1 MSLNLGTYKTMGV
14 IYEVAPTEFTAKGYP
29 KRFILLEIPLTTG
42 MDQKTTVIKFVTLG
56 DECASLDYYNEGDF
70 VELMFKLDGFFWNKP
85 ETADEEA
92 KKIHLQSLKIVDI
105 QKRSN
110 PFETKEAIDDS
121 PDALSPDVVSEL
133 ASNVK
138 DYANEPAQQ
147 DTLFDKDG
155 NLGDIYNFNKD
166 DNDPLPF

>member
-29 KRFILLEIPLTTG
+29 KRFILLEIPLTAG
-42 MDQKTTVIKFVTLG
+42 VDQKTTVIKFVTLG
-56 DECASLDYYNEGDF
+56 DECASLDYYNPGDF

-85 ETADEEA
+85 ASEEEEA

-105 QKRSN
+105 HKTSN
-110 PFETKEAIDDS
+110 PFETKEAVDDS
-121 PDALSPDVVSEL
+121 PNALSPDVVGLL
-133 ASNVK
+133 ATNVK
-138 DYANEPAQQ
+138 DYANEPAQR

-155 NLGDIYNFNKD
+155 NLKD
-166 DNDPLPF
+166 DPNDMPF